1 MKGGG
6 FRLRRILPHSKL
18 LLTEVISEGD
28 IVVDATMG
36 NGNDTFFLAQAVG
49 STGKVYAFDIQQ
61 QAIEATKERLGDLY
75 SRTDLILDS
84 HSCIRKY
91 VSEGITAAV
100 FNLGFLPNQND
111 HAVITHPDTTVQ
123 ALQETLKLLKPGGM
137 ITIAVYDGHPG
148 GPEERD
154 AVLGFVQQ
162 LNAKQYQVVRH
173 EVVNQQNHPPFL
185 LIIEKTSR
193 NA

>member
-6 FRLRRILPHSKL
+6 FRLRRILPHSKEL
-18 LLTEVISEGD
+18 LKEVISEGD

-36 NGNDTFFLAQAVG
+36 NGNDTVFLAQAVG
-49 STGKVYAFDIQQ
+49 PTGKVYAFDIQQ
-61 QAIEATKERLGDLY
+61 QALDATKERLGNLY
-75 SRTDLILDS
+75 TRTELILDS
-84 HSCIRKY
+84 HSTIHKY
-91 VSEGITAAV
+91 VPQGITAAV
-100 FNLGFLPNQND
+100 FNLGFLPNQRD
-111 HAVITHPDTTVQ
+111 HAVITHPETTVQ
-123 ALQETLKLLKPGGM
+123 ALKETLTLLKPGGM

-154 AVLGFVQQ
+154 AVVGFVQQ
-162 LNAKQYQVVRH
+162 LDAKRYQVVRH

-193 NA
+193 NV

>member
-1 MKGGG
+1 MQKG
-6 FRLRRILPHSKL
+6 LSKQL
-18 LLTEVISEGD
+18 LIYFKKTIINIELSKQY
-28 IVVDATMG
+28 
-36 NGNDTFFLAQAVG
+36 FFHNIC
-49 STGKVYAFDIQQ
+49 F
-61 QAIEATKERLGDLY
+61 
-75 SRTDLILDS
+75 
-84 HSCIRKY
+84 HKY
-91 VSEGITAAV
+91 VHDGITAAV

-154 AVLGFVQQ
+154 AVVGFVQQ
-162 LNAKQYQVVRH
+162 LDSKRYQVVRH

-193 NA
+193 GI

>member
-1 MKGGG
+1 M
-6 FRLRRILPHSKL
+6 RRILPHSKQ

-36 NGNDTFFLAQAVG
+36 NGNDTVFLAQAVG
-49 STGKVYAFDIQQ
+49 PTGKVYAFDIQQ
-61 QAIEATKERLGDLY
+61 QALDATKERLGDLY
-75 SRTDLILDS
+75 SRAELILDS
-84 HSCIRKY
+84 HACIHKY
-91 VSEGITAAV
+91 VHDGITAAV

-154 AVLGFVQQ
+154 AVVGFVQQ
-162 LNAKQYQVVRH
+162 LDSKRYQVVRH

-193 NA
+193 GI

>member
-6 FRLRRILPHSKL
+6 FRLRRILPHSKQ

-36 NGNDTFFLAQAVG
+36 NGNDTVFLAQAVG
-49 STGKVYAFDIQQ
+49 PTGKVYAFDIQQ
-61 QAIEATKERLGDLY
+61 QALDATKERLGDLY
-75 SRTDLILDS
+75 SRAELILDS
-84 HSCIRKY
+84 HACIHKY
-91 VSEGITAAV
+91 VHDGITAAV

-154 AVLGFVQQ
+154 AVVGFVQQ
-162 LNAKQYQVVRH
+162 LDSKRYQVVRH

-193 NA
+193 GI

>member
-1 MKGGG
+1 M
-6 FRLRRILPHSKL
+6 RRILPHSKQ

-36 NGNDTFFLAQAVG
+36 NGNDTVFLAQAVG
-49 STGKVYAFDIQQ
+49 PTGKVYAFDIQQ
-61 QAIEATKERLGDLY
+61 QALDATKERLGNLY
-75 SRTDLILDS
+75 TQTELILDS
-84 HSCIRKY
+84 HSTIHKY
-91 VSEGITAAV
+91 VPQGIMAAV
-100 FNLGFLPNQND
+100 FNLGFLPNQRD
-111 HAVITHPDTTVQ
+111 HAVITHPETTVQ
-123 ALQETLKLLKPGGM
+123 ALKETLTLLKPGGM

-154 AVLGFVQQ
+154 AVVGFVQQ
-162 LNAKQYQVVRH
+162 LDAKRYQVVRH

-193 NA
+193 NV